1 MTWGGSLVRA
11 VVRSR
16 AARSVVAV
24 IGVAASTLLVLV
36 LLAGYRGV
44 EAGVRAYAGQPA
56 IDLWVAPRGTD
67 NMIRSSALLP
77 ISTIAGVA
85 SADGIADAS
94 PILRSFVAVEAGE
107 ARINLLAVGYP
118 GPDGMGGPP
127 VIVDG
132 RRPHGPDEV
141 SLDRAA
147 AYRLGVGLDDIVTIG
162 GGPFQVVG
170 LTSGTNLIATS
181 FVFLDSSAIERASG
195 VSGYVSFVV
204 VRLDAG
210 ASPEAVAADIET
222 RHDHLSVYSR
232 DAWVANN
239 LLEVT
244 RGFRPLQVL
253 MVSIGVIAATVLVAL
268 LALGAVDDRRHDIAV
283 LFALGAQTRVVGTAI
298 VWQAVRLAL
307 IGVVGGAI
315 ATALLVRVLDRTLPT
330 VELAGSWGDIAGVL
344 AVFGAA
350 SILATL
356 LPFWRLRR
364 IDPAEAFRP

>member
-24 IGVAASTLLVLV
+24 VGVAASTLLVLV

-67 NMIRSSALLP
+67 NMVRSSALLP
-77 ISTIAGVA
+77 FSTIADIASVDGVA
-85 SADGIADAS
+85 DAT
-94 PILRSFVAVEAGE
+94 PILRGFVAVQAGE
-107 ARINLLAVGYP
+107 SHSNLLAVGYP

-127 VIVDG
+127 VVVDG
-132 RRPHGPDEV
+132 RRPRDSDEV

-147 AYRLGVGLDDIVTIG
+147 AYRLGVRLNDTVTIG
-162 GGPFQVVG
+162 GRSFRVVG

-181 FVFLDSSAIERASG
+181 FVFLDSSGIERASG
-195 VSGYVSFVV
+195 VSGFVSFVV

-210 ASPEAVAADIET
+210 ASPETVAANIEA
-222 RHDHLSVYSR
+222 RHDVLSVYSR

-253 MVSIGVIAATVLVAL
+253 MVSIGVVAATVLVAL

-283 LFALGAQTRVVGTAI
+283 LFALGAHTRSVGTAI

-307 IGVVGGAI
+307 LGVIGGALS
-315 ATALLVRVLDRTLPT
+315 TTVLVRVLDRTLPT
-330 VELAGSWGDIAGVL
+330 VELTGSWGDIAGVL
-344 AVFGAA
+344 AVFAAA

>member
-1 MTWGGSLVRA
+1 VRA
-11 VVRSR
+11 AVRSR

-67 NMIRSSALLP
+67 NMVRSSALLP
-77 ISTIAGVA
+77 FSTIASVA
-85 SADGIADAS
+85 SVDGVADAS
-94 PILRSFVAVEAGE
+94 PILRGFVAVESGE

-127 VIVDG
+127 IVVDG
-132 RRPHGPDEV
+132 RRPRGPDEV

-147 AYRLGVGLDDIVTIG
+147 AYRLAVRLHDSVTIG
-162 GGPFQVVG
+162 GSPFRVVG

-181 FVFLDSSAIERASG
+181 FVFLDSSAIERATG
-195 VSGYVSFVV
+195 VSGFVSFVV
-204 VRLDAG
+204 VKLDG
-210 ASPEAVAADIET
+210 SASAEAVAADIEA
-222 RHDHLSVYSR
+222 RHERLSVYPR

-239 LLEVT
+239 LMEVT

-283 LFALGAQTRVVGTAI
+283 LFALGAQAGTVGAAI
-298 VWQAVRLAL
+298 LWQAARLAL
-307 IGVVGGAI
+307 FGVIAGATG
-315 ATALLVRVLDRTLPT
+315 TAVLVLVLRRMLPT
-330 VELAGSWGDIAGVL
+330 VELTASWGDLLGVL
-344 AVFGAA
+344 GVFGVATL
-350 SILATL
+350 LATL

>member
-24 IGVAASTLLVLV
+24 VGVAASTLLVLV

-67 NMIRSSALLP
+67 NMVRSSALLP
-77 ISTIAGVA
+77 LSTVAGVA
-85 SADGIADAS
+85 SVEGVADAS
-94 PILRSFVAVEAGE
+94 PILRGFVAVGAGE

-118 GPDGMGGPP
+118 APDGMGGPP
-127 VIVDG
+127 IVVDG
-132 RRPHGPDEV
+132 RLPRGPDEV

-147 AYRLGVGLDDIVTIG
+147 AYRLGVRLHDSVTIG
-162 GGPFQVVG
+162 GSPFRVVG
-170 LTSGTNLIATS
+170 LSSGTNLIATS
-181 FVFLDSSAIERASG
+181 FVFLDSSAIERATG
-195 VSGYVSFVV
+195 VSGFVSFVA
-204 VRLDAG
+204 VRLDG
-210 ASPEAVAADIET
+210 DASPEAVAADIEA
-222 RHDHLSVYSR
+222 RHEGLSVYSR

-239 LLEVT
+239 LMEVT

-283 LFALGAQTRVVGTAI
+283 LFALGAQTTTVGTAI

-307 IGVVGGAI
+307 FGVVGGALG
-315 ATALLVRVLDRTLPT
+315 TALLVRVLDRTLPT

-344 AVFGAA
+344 VVFGIA
-350 SILATL
+350 SVLATL